1 MRYLLSCLALCV
13 FTAQAAVVDIN
24 SASASELARNL
35 QGVGPAIAQRIIE
48 FRQMQGPFPTADSIQ
63 LVPGV
68 GQRTYERNLPLIQ
81 ALPVKTNGHG
91 QPPLGQGS
99 E

>member
-48 FRQMQGPFPTADSIQ
+48 FREMQGPFPTADSIQ

-68 GQRTYERNLPLIQ
+68 GQRTYESNLPLIK